1 MTRREELEAL
11 AARVESLTGACRETD
26 ARIWCALNGKKY
38 RGNFAPYG
46 QWEERYV
53 QVQYSEPPKRTY
65 LVTGDRRGGGHALR
79 VTNSLDAAMALVP
92 EGWRWCDYHWPRKD
106 EPKIMTLVTNIPHSG
121 VAHGR
126 SSTPALALT
135 AAALR
140 ALAQE

>member
-1 MTRREELEAL
+1 MSRREELEAL

-26 ARIWCALNGKKY
+26 AAIVLAICPGAQIG
-38 RGNFAPYG
+38 PYG
-46 QWEERYV
+46 DCE
-53 QVQYSEPPKRTY
+53 QV
-65 LVTGDRRGGGHALR
+65 VFHAEAMGIRNKQTLP
-79 VTNSLDAAMALVP
+79 TFTASLDAAMTLLP